1 MRPPLGIVCAV
12 ALGLLWPVPARP
24 HAFDPALMVLTER
37 DANTFDVVWRT
48 SATRLPLGRT
58 IEDDPLVPLLPA
70 HCRRVYPD
78 EPPTSLSGEPVFW
91 RVECG
96 DAGLRG
102 TRLVSRGTDPSHTDV
117 VVRIA
122 WRDAPAFDAVLRTR
136 DPAIDVP
143 RDASAFG
150 STPWALA
157 HGYGALG
164 TRHVLEGL
172 DHLCFV
178 LGLFLLSRSAGA
190 LVRTI
195 TAFTLA
201 HSLSLAL
208 AALGVLTLPS
218 RPVDVLIAA
227 SIVVVAREVV
237 REGHGAPTLAARRPW
252 VLAFAAG
259 LLHGLGFAGAL
270 AEIGL
275 PRHHAALALLAFNG
289 GVEVGQLVFVC
300 LLFLVA
306 IPFRPV
312 VRLAPGLRSFP
323 AYAMGVVAVA
333 WVAERVRLFW
343 SPIT

>member
-1 MRPPLGIVCAV
+1 VTRLAALVVAAMVLLGPSA
-12 ALGLLWPVPARP
+12 ARP
-24 HAFDPALMVLTER
+24 HAFDPALMVLTEH

-48 SATRLPLGRT
+48 SAARIPLGRT
-58 IEDDPLVPLLPA
+58 VEDDPLVPLLPA
-70 HCRRVYPD
+70 HCRRVYPA
-78 EPPTSLSGEPVFW
+78 EAPASRSGEPVFW

-96 DAGLRG
+96 EAGLRG
-102 TRLVSRGTDPSHTDV
+102 ARLVSRGTDPSHTDV

-122 WRDAPAFDAVLRTR
+122 WREGPPFDAVLRTA

-143 RDASAFG
+143 HDATAFG

-157 HGYGALG
+157 RGYGALG
-164 TRHVLEGL
+164 VQHVLEGL

-178 LGLFLLSRSAGA
+178 LGLFLLARSAGA
-190 LVRTI
+190 LVKTI
-195 TAFTLA
+195 TAFTIA

-227 SIVVVAREVV
+227 SIVLVAREVV
-237 REGHGAPTLAARRPW
+237 REREGPPMLAARRPW

-275 PRHHAALALLAFNG
+275 PRGHAALALLAFNG
-289 GVEVGQLVFVC
+289 GVEIGQLVFVS

-306 IPFRPV
+306 MPFRAV
-312 VRLAPGLRSFP
+312 VSLAPSLRSFP
-323 AYAMGVVAVA
+323 AYAMGIVGVA
-333 WVAERVRLFW
+333 WVIERVRLFW